1 MEEFVLAID
10 QGTTSTRAIL
20 FDQKGKLRYIEQR
33 EFQQYFPHSGWVE
46 HDAIE
51 IWNSVVEVVQSLFTI
66 HNIRSCQIKAIGIT
80 NQRETTVVWDKTTGE
95 PIYHAIVWQSRQS
108 KDICD
113 DLIEQGYS
121 SMIQKKTGLLINP
134 YFSASK
140 IRWILDHAEYENKE
154 NLLFGT
160 IDTWLIWK
168 LTGGKVHATDYTNA
182 SRTLLY
188 NIHDLKWDQDL
199 LALFDIPESMLP
211 EVKES
216 SCIYGYS
223 DETLLSGLHFRAPI
237 CGVAG
242 DQQASLF
249 GHACYEVGDMKNTYG
264 TGCFL
269 LMNTGEHPVSSE
281 NGLLTTIAWGINGKV
296 TYALE
301 GSVFVGGSVMQWL
314 RDGLQLFSHVK
325 ETADMA
331 KTLKDNEGVYLI
343 PAFVGLGTPYWDD
356 DVRGTIFGL
365 TRGTSRHH
373 LVRAALESIAY
384 QSRDVI
390 EVMKKEADM
399 SLNSLSVDGGAT
411 TNEFL
416 MQFQSD
422 ILNIDILQPS
432 VKETTALGAAY
443 LAGLAIGFYKS
454 QHDIK
459 EYHQISRVYHP
470 TMDQKQASYYYQ
482 QWQKA
487 ITATR
492 VFK

>member
-1 MEEFVLAID
+1 MDL
-10 QGTTSTRAIL
+10 
-20 FDQKGKLRYIEQR
+20 YIW
-33 EFQQYFPHSGWVE
+33 S
-46 HDAIE
+46 
-51 IWNSVVEVVQSLFTI
+51 
-66 HNIRSCQIKAIGIT
+66 IKA
-80 NQRETTVVWDKTTGE
+80 
-95 PIYHAIVWQSRQS
+95 
-108 KDICD
+108 
-113 DLIEQGYS
+113 
-121 SMIQKKTGLLINP
+121 
-134 YFSASK
+134 
-140 IRWILDHAEYENKE
+140 
-154 NLLFGT
+154 
-160 IDTWLIWK
+160 
-168 LTGGKVHATDYTNA
+168 
-182 SRTLLY
+182 
-188 NIHDLKWDQDL
+188 
-199 LALFDIPESMLP
+199 LP
-211 EVKES
+211 
-216 SCIYGYS
+216 
-223 DETLLSGLHFRAPI
+223 
-237 CGVAG
+237 
-242 DQQASLF
+242 
-249 GHACYEVGDMKNTYG
+249 
-264 TGCFL
+264 
-269 LMNTGEHPVSSE
+269 
-281 NGLLTTIAWGINGKV
+281 
-296 TYALE
+296 
-301 GSVFVGGSVMQWL
+301 
-314 RDGLQLFSHVK
+314 
-325 ETADMA
+325 
-331 KTLKDNEGVYLI
+331 
-343 PAFVGLGTPYWDD
+343 VGLGTPYWDD

-470 TMDQKQASYYYQ
+470 AMDQKQASYYYQ